1 MEPCYVS
8 NNAPTAESVFSA
20 TSGWPLAVSR
30 RIFARVLAVPVS
42 MGAVAATAVLARPN
56 DAVPLE
62 NRIRRVTCRSSVR
75 QAARTYSL
83 SRPLRMDFRRICH
96 VSTSVTVAG

>member
-1 MEPCYVS
+1 VEPCYVS

-56 DAVPLE
+56 DAPSLVPLVREDRGWERHTLVANGLE
-62 NRIRRVTCRSSVR
+62 NV
-75 QAARTYSL
+75 
-83 SRPLRMDFRRICH
+83 
-96 VSTSVTVAG
+96 